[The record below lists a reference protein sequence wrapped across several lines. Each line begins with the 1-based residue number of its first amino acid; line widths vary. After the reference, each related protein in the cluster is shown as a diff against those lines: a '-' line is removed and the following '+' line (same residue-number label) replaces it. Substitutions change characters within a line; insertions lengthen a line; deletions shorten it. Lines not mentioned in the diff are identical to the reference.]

1 MRRFLAQLRQ
11 RNVFKVGLVYLIAG
25 WLAMQIA
32 DVMFPALGLPDWSLT
47 LVAALLIV
55 GFPIAL
61 VMAWA
66 LELTPDGLKLDK
78 GALPAGEPASPSDE
92 AVPPA
97 AEPGKGESIAVLPFL
112 DFSPDKDNEHFVDGL
127 TEELLNSL
135 AHIGGLKVSSRSSSF
150 ALKGKDIDIPSVA
163 QKLGVVHILEGS
175 VRKAGDRVRITAQLI
190 HAQTDSHLWSETYD
204 RQLDDIF
211 AIQRDI
217 ATQIVS
223 ALSLTFR
230 PQDLGDATTRDPR
243 AYDYYLRGRG
253 YVIYTGSRNTKNGI
267 RMFSKAV
274 EIDPLFVRAWSDL
287 AWSYAILAL
296 YHGGGGEAVAEAER
310 ASQRAVALGPDR
322 AETHATRGLA
332 LVAADRFEEA
342 AASFERAI
350 GIDPGLANTYSYY
363 GRALFHQGLKQ
374 RAAEMFGKAAEA
386 DPEDYEN
393 PSLASQVWL
402 ESGDTERGMA
412 AARRAVA
419 NAERHLQDYPDNP
432 RPLYLGASALMNLGE
447 TERAYEWAE
456 RALELAPTDGP
467 TRYNL
472 ACVYAL
478 AGDKDRAFECLENS
492 ITSRSWI
499 ENDPELASLR
509 DDPRF
514 QAILDRLD

>member
-1 MRRFLAQLRQ
+1 MY
-11 RNVFKVGLVYLIAG
+11 LVAG
-25 WLAMQIA
+25 WVAMQIA

-47 LVAALLIV
+47 LVAALLII

-78 GALPAGEPASPSDE
+78 RASPAPEPVSPPE
-92 AVPPA
+92 EEPPA
-97 AEPGKGESIAVLPFL
+97 AAPADKPKSIAVLPFL
-112 DFSPDKDNEHFVDGL
+112 DLSPGKDNEHFVDGL

-135 AHIGGLKVSSRSSSF
+135 AQIRGLKVSSRSSSF

-163 QKLGVVHILEGS
+163 NKLGVVHVLEGS

-190 HAQTDSHLWSETYD
+190 HAETDSHLWSETYD
-204 RQLDDIF
+204 RELDDIF

-217 ATQIVS
+217 ATQIVD
-223 ALSLTFR
+223 ALSLTIG
-230 PQDLGDATTRDPR
+230 PQGLEDATTRDPR

-267 RMFSKAV
+267 RMFTKAV
-274 EIDPLFVRAWSDL
+274 ESDPLFVRAWSDL

-296 YHGGGGEAVAEAER
+296 YHGGGREAVAEAER
-310 ASQRAVALGPDR
+310 ASQQAVVLGPER

-342 AASFERAI
+342 TASFEQAI
-350 GIDPGLANTYSYY
+350 RIDPGLAKTYSYY
-363 GRALFHQGLKQ
+363 GRALFHQGLKE

-386 DPEDYEN
+386 DPEHYEY
-393 PSLASQVWL
+393 PALASQIWL
-402 ESGDTERGMA
+402 ECGDTERGMA
-412 AARRAVA
+412 AARRVVA

-432 RPLYLGASALMNLGE
+432 RPLYLGAAALMNLGE
-447 TERAYEWAE
+447 KDKAYEWAE

-478 AGDKDRAFECLENS
+478 AGDKDKALECLENS
-492 ITSRSWI
+492 ITSRSWM

-509 DDPRF
+509 GDPRF
-514 QAILDRLD
+514 QAILDGLE

>member
-1 MRRFLAQLRQ
+1 MSRPRPRVARAATP
-11 RNVFKVGLVYLIAG
+11 N
-25 WLAMQIA
+25 W
-32 DVMFPALGLPDWSLT
+32 AL
-47 LVAALLIV
+47 
-55 GFPIAL
+55 
-61 VMAWA
+61 AWA
-66 LELTPDGLKLDK
+66 LALT
-78 GALPAGEPASPSDE
+78 ACAAG
-92 AVPPA
+92 
-97 AEPGKGESIAVLPFL
+97 
-112 DFSPDKDNEHFVDGL
+112 
-127 TEELLNSL
+127 
-135 AHIGGLKVSSRSSSF
+135 
-150 ALKGKDIDIPSVA
+150 
-163 QKLGVVHILEGS
+163 
-175 VRKAGDRVRITAQLI
+175 
-190 HAQTDSHLWSETYD
+190 
-204 RQLDDIF
+204 
-211 AIQRDI
+211 
-217 ATQIVS
+217 
-223 ALSLTFR
+223 
-230 PQDLGDATTRDPR
+230 
-243 AYDYYLRGRG
+243 
-253 YVIYTGSRNTKNGI
+253 
-267 RMFSKAV
+267 
-274 EIDPLFVRAWSDL
+274 
-287 AWSYAILAL
+287 
-296 YHGGGGEAVAEAER
+296 
-310 ASQRAVALGPDR
+310 
-322 AETHATRGLA
+322 TRGA
-332 LVAADRFEEA
+332 DQVRDVDWLVRHGRFEEA
-342 AASFERAI
+342 VASFERAI

-393 PSLASQVWL
+393 PSRASQVWL